1 MATLNAQGLVDD
13 GTDDLVIVGDLR
25 ATAITGIASTLLGSG
40 SSGSA
45 GESGH
50 TGFAVGSL
58 VPIPGPGF
66 FLVPVTGS
74 LNAPGQAGA
83 SGFTGSLPSAASFP
97 GGEIMI
103 CNTNSG
109 FDYLVSGSMSMAL
122 PVSTGSFGNIMNSLN
137 GTRLTVR
144 GGTVGLK
151 SNSVRWMVMY
161 GSGSMTLSGITT

>member
-1 MATLNAQGLVDD
+1 MAVLTSQGLVDD
-13 GTDDLVIVGDLR
+13 GSDDLAVAGNLTV
-25 ATAITGIASTLLGSG
+25 TAISGIASTLIGSG

-45 GESGH
+45 GEAGH
-50 TGFAVGSL
+50 SGFAVGSL
-58 VPIPGPGF
+58 VSIPGPGF

-74 LNAPGQAGA
+74 ASEILQRGA
-83 SGFTGSLPSAASFP
+83 SGFTGSLPSAAAYP

-109 FDYLVSGSMSMAL
+109 YDYLISGSMSMAL

-137 GTRLTVR
+137 GTRLTVK

-161 GSGSMTLSGITT
+161 GSGSMTLSGVTT